1 MAKSNFQLPLHA
13 PNLVIAATASD
24 GSTYQKCA
32 FNTQACEQLN
42 AWLGGYESVLKRMTP
57 SKFNWL
63 IHAMLFY
70 HTNHVIKEQKI
81 KERKEEAEN
90 LDDDNEDISN
100 DGLE

>member
-1 MAKSNFQLPLHA
+1 M
-13 PNLVIAATASD
+13 IIIATASD

-42 AWLGGYESVLKRMTP
+42 AWLGGYESILKRMTP

-70 HTNHVIKEQKI
+70 HTNHVIKQQKL
-81 KERKEEAEN
+81 KERKGKAAKLN
-90 LDDDNEDISN
+90 DDNDDNSN

>member
-1 MAKSNFQLPLHA
+1 
-13 PNLVIAATASD
+13 
-24 GSTYQKCA
+24 
-32 FNTQACEQLN
+32 
-42 AWLGGYESVLKRMTP
+42 MTP

-70 HTNHVIKEQKI
+70 HTNHVIKQQKI
-81 KERKEEAEN
+81 KERKEEAAN